1 MISVVSEEIE
11 RFLNFVDESRSTH
24 DMAIESMKRE
34 EKKLQ
39 DFLHAIEFEASAK
52 ERSKVC
58 TKLHRSRNDRRRYK
72 DIVEEREDLVKF
84 FQDPQ
89 HKKTLE
95 QLRQLLGRVRKVERY
110 HADRTYI
117 PRVKE

>member
-1 MISVVSEEIE
+1 MVSEEIK
-11 RFLNFVDESRSTH
+11 RFLDFLDESRRTY
-24 DMAIESMKRE
+24 DMAMESMKQE
-34 EKKLQ
+34 DKKLQ
-39 DFLHAIEFEASAK
+39 DFLHAVEFEVSAK
-52 ERSKVC
+52 ERSKIC
-58 TKLHRSRNDRRRYK
+58 TKLHKSRNDRRRYK
-72 DIVEEREDLVKF
+72 DIVEEREDLVRF

-110 HADRTYI
+110 HADRTYT